1 MGHCA
6 LGPTSTWVET
16 RNAAAAIL
24 PCFRDSLYGV
34 NSNTACLMG
43 GYNVRERKL
52 FGCRVAMQSR
62 QQPSHTFHRIE

>member
-1 MGHCA
+1 
-6 LGPTSTWVET
+6 
-16 RNAAAAIL
+16 
-24 PCFRDSLYGV
+24 
-34 NSNTACLMG
+34 MG